1 MGHALILLHLREVA
15 LLPLE
20 IRVGR
25 GQVRT
30 AAPAAVPV
38 VVLVAL
44 LLLLLEL
51 LLLLVSPGGLV
62 VVPGIG

>member
-20 IRVGR
+20 VRVGR

-30 AAPAAVPV
+30 AAPAVAV